1 MRDPANAHWRD
12 SARSPKLF
20 FMDAYAAFPMLLF
33 LLHIR
38 WWTFFLCLGVIAFFV
53 ILEKFGFTV
62 PVFKRW
68 LRVFF
73 AGPHRNSR
81 PWYAQDKSWKAD
93 S

>member
-20 FMDAYAAFPMLLF
+20 FMDAYAAFPMLFF

-38 WWTFFLCLGVIAFFV
+38 WWTFGLCIIVIIFFV

-68 LRVFF
+68 LKVFL
-73 AGPHRNSR
+73 AGNHRTAR
-81 PWYAQDKSWKAD
+81 PWYAGEKEWKE
-93 S
+93 